1 MVKAAS
7 LEGPCFPPEFASWWG
22 CCGHFNPMKIKK
34 ENCPFCEPRPQTSIP
49 STSHATDTG
58 IVLDVGSAQLLG
70 GSSGQEPWS
79 SSSPYPMAWGK
90 GCVCWL
96 GSSELGQR
104 QAMEVWAWEVPT
116 LPRREAALVTCPVL
130 LLSQISLTRWKKKIT
145 ALQRGQGLGGARGE
159 GRWESCCQLVGW
171 LGVAWGRGRCR
182 NLENSSSIWGSGW
195 DELLSPCAAWTAR
208 WPSLCTSPGE
218 GSPCHLSRS
227 WVRPNVMYT
236 KSTVRVTQAAM
247 AGQGSLVP
255 QEWNPVLER
264 ENHLSH
270 LMLGGPA

>member
-70 GSSGQEPWS
+70 GSSGQGPWS

-182 NLENSSSIWGSGW
+182 NLENSSSIWGLVGMSCSPHVPPEQQGGRASAPAPVRAPRVTSRAAGSG
-195 DELLSPCAAWTAR
+195 LM
-208 WPSLCTSPGE
+208 LCTPKALS
-218 GSPCHLSRS
+218 GSRRQLWLGKAPWCHR
-227 WVRPNVMYT
+227 NE
-236 KSTVRVTQAAM
+236 TQCWRGKITWAT
-247 AGQGSLVP
+247 
-255 QEWNPVLER
+255 
-264 ENHLSH
+264 
-270 LMLGGPA
+270 